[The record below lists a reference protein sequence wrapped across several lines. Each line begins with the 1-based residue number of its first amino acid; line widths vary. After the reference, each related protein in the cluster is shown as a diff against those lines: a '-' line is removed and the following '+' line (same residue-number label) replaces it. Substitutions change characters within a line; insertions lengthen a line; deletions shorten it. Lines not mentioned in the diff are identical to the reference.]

1 MKRKVTGTVVALV
14 LATLGT
20 LLLVGYVQSAHNNA
34 AADEALV
41 DVYLVR
47 EKIAK
52 ATPSADVDDKVDKAT
67 VPARLR
73 AADAV
78 TDLDELKDL
87 FSTVDLLPG
96 EQLVRARFAGAG
108 DATRGDVPPGLL
120 QVSVALEIER
130 VVGGKLRAGDT
141 VGVLLSYQPP
151 LLPYETR
158 LEINKVL
165 VTDVQ
170 FQSAGGSMDAKESG
184 LEGVGQASPQGTY
197 IVTLALTAPQ
207 VEQVVHGAQHGE
219 LWLTAQPEDSSEEGT
234 KVVNPANVYT
244 GKLP

>member
-1 MKRKVTGTVVALV
+1 MRRKVTGTVVALV
-14 LATLGT
+14 LATVGT

-87 FSTVDLLPG
+87 LSTVDLLPG

-108 DATRGDVPPGLL
+108 DGTRGDVPPGLL
-120 QVSVALEIER
+120 EVSVALDIER

-141 VGVLLSYQPP
+141 VGVLLSYAPP
-151 LLPYETR
+151 VLPYQTH
-158 LEINKVL
+158 LEIDKAL
-165 VTDVQ
+165 VTGVQ
-170 FQSAGGSMDAKESG
+170 FQSAGGSVGAKEDAT
-184 LEGVGQASPQGTY
+184 EGVDQAPPKGSY

-207 VEQVVHGAQHGE
+207 VEQVVHGVQHGE
-219 LWLTAQPEDSSEEGT
+219 LWLTAQPKDSPEDGT
-234 KVVNPANVYT
+234 KIVNPANVYT
-244 GKLP
+244 GQLP